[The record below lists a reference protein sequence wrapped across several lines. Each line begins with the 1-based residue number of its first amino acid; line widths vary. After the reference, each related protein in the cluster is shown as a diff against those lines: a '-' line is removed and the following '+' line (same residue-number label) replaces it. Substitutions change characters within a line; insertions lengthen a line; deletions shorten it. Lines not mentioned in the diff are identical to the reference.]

1 MSLGMA
7 QFRDFVVCWQS
18 FENNGV
24 HHSHNP
30 RIFEVLIDIVLD
42 HIDMERE
49 GDMIDNSLIR
59 SCMYMLEGL
68 NLAEDDDTTKLYII
82 EFERAFLSRS
92 RDFYEVEG
100 KQLLVEADAASFCRQ
115 AKRRLE
121 EEEKRCKSTLSPLTM
136 DKIESVVESALIKN
150 NIADVIALENSGVRH
165 MLDNDRID
173 ELKLVYEL
181 SSRVDSKKEPLQ
193 IAVQKRIVELGTAI
207 NTVVTTAAKGQAA
220 EQAETKSE
228 KIEGEAKATAQKPV
242 NLQTSAAIRWVDD
255 ILDLKQ
261 KSDYFLKEAFDS
273 DPGLQAA
280 FTQSFTEF
288 INNFDRSSENLSLFF
303 DENMKKGI
311 KGKTETEVDSLIDR
325 GISLLRYIKD
335 KDLFERYYKKH
346 LSKRLLMKRS
356 ISMDAERSMIGK
368 LKLEMGHGFTHKM
381 ESMLTDM
388 TISEDLTSKYKQHV
402 EGLGDPEQKR
412 TELDVNI
419 LTSTMWPP
427 LGVSIME
434 DGTRSLC
441 IFPPHIEQL
450 RSSFEKFYL
459 GRHSGRQLQW
469 QANCGTADLRAF
481 FPKSKA
487 AIKFKDLHVSTYMM
501 VILMLFNDP
510 PGVSYTTEELHSKTN
525 IPMNELTRSLQSLS
539 VVVKTRVL
547 LKEPMSKDVKLT
559 DRFSINE
566 NFTSPFQRVKIGV
579 ITSGKVEDVE
589 ERKETEKKNNDARGA
604 IIEAAVV
611 RIMKSVFS
619 PFDF

>member
-1 MSLGMA
+1 M
-7 QFRDFVVCWQS
+7 
-18 FENNGV
+18 
-24 HHSHNP
+24 
-30 RIFEVLIDIVLD
+30 
-42 HIDMERE
+42 
-49 GDMIDNSLIR
+49 
-59 SCMYMLEGL
+59 
-68 NLAEDDDTTKLYII
+68 
-82 EFERAFLSRS
+82 
-92 RDFYEVEG
+92 
-100 KQLLVEADAASFCRQ
+100 
-115 AKRRLE
+115 
-121 EEEKRCKSTLSPLTM
+121 
-136 DKIESVVESALIKN
+136 
-150 NIADVIALENSGVRH
+150 
-165 MLDNDRID
+165 
-173 ELKLVYEL
+173 
-181 SSRVDSKKEPLQ
+181 
-193 IAVQKRIVELGTAI
+193 
-207 NTVVTTAAKGQAA
+207 TAAKGQAP
-220 EQAETKSE
+220 EQADTNSE
-228 KIEGEAKATAQKPV
+228 KIEGETKAITQKPV

-288 INNFDRSSENLSLFF
+288 INNSDRSSEYLSLFF

-441 IFPPHIEQL
+441 IFPRTLNSFAVVSRNSISADTVGDSCSGKQTAALLTCGHTFRNRRL
-450 RSSFEKFYL
+450 RSSLK
-459 GRHSGRQLQW
+459 
-469 QANCGTADLRAF
+469 
-481 FPKSKA
+481 
-487 AIKFKDLHVSTYMM
+487 IYM
-501 VILMLFNDP
+501 F
-510 PGVSYTTEELHSKTN
+510 
-525 IPMNELTRSLQSLS
+525 R
-539 VVVKTRVL
+539 
-547 LKEPMSKDVKLT
+547 
-559 DRFSINE
+559 
-566 NFTSPFQRVKIGV
+566 
-579 ITSGKVEDVE
+579 
-589 ERKETEKKNNDARGA
+589 
-604 IIEAAVV
+604 
-611 RIMKSVFS
+611 RI
-619 PFDF
+619 